1 MVALVPPEFFFSTS
15 IEPEPDPPGW
25 VDGAP
30 TGPTGHSCTVCGT
43 RDVVWVHPLDGDK
56 SRFQLWGKRHTL
68 PPYWALCDRCEGLYQ
83 AGDQEALVELKR
95 AGRHEYS
102 HVDEEVRT
110 TLAAFG
116 VADRG
121 ARRVADPPAEVVR
134 LLEQGFEP
142 LYGYTGAVE
151 EVWGVWPVDM
161 RVELPPQVEP
171 DEERRLFVRSPW
183 PSVSVPQL
191 IGLLGPWV
199 WPWGWGAD
207 KTEPSP
213 DDAREALIWSED
225 RGLARLA
232 SRHTARGE
240 TFD

>member
-1 MVALVPPEFFFSTS
+1 MVTLVPPEFFFRTS

-30 TGPTGHSCTVCGT
+30 TDPTGHSCAICGT
-43 RDVVWVHPLDGDK
+43 RDVVWVHPLDREK
-56 SRFQLWGKRHTL
+56 SQFQLWGKQHTF
-68 PPYWALCDRCEGLYQ
+68 PSYWALCDRCEGKYQ
-83 AGDQEALVELKR
+83 AGDEEALVELMG

-110 TLAAFG
+110 TLAAFR

-121 ARRVADPPAEVVR
+121 ARGFADAPAEVVR

-142 LYGYTGAVE
+142 LHGYTGAVD
-151 EVWGVWPVDM
+151 EVWSVWPVDM
-161 RVELPPQVEP
+161 RVELPPEVQP

-213 DDAREALIWSED
+213 ADAREALTWPEV

-232 SRHTARGE
+232 SRHTDRGE